1 MAVEVAF
8 RGSGLVEVLAEG
20 AARTRH
26 GVLRPLERRGPA
38 GLGKRVGVE
47 HREPI
52 RVGVGDRS
60 WNRLRASTYL
70 RSYLYGVGPW
80 DARAL
85 LLTLAAAAALAFAA
99 SLWPVR
105 RASRTDPLTAFRCD
119 QGNGEHVAAF
129 SVQRLPVRSCTS
141 TQREPFFTNRKCS
154 GRPVSR
160 PLKGTP
166 SAVRG

>member
-26 GVLRPLERRGPA
+26 GVLR
-38 GLGKRVGVE
+38 
-47 HREPI
+47 
-52 RVGVGDRS
+52 
-60 WNRLRASTYL
+60 NRLRASTYL